1 MTRFLNLFVFIGLL
15 ALLPS
20 ACRDRATTARTGI
33 SVADSIR
40 VLRLFEQADAIQHTN
55 PDSAYAFIQQ
65 AGNLSRANKFDQGL
79 FNYYNQAMFNR
90 AAYRGDFSL
99 AKRLGDTALALVKD
113 PARQR
118 FRMLMNFSRA
128 ITHQLQETNDSAIV
142 YYLRALDNQPFTR
155 DTSRIPMIQNNL
167 AILFHFQ
174 QRDDLAVNYQLKA
187 LRHALSKGDTGQMI
201 GGYVNL
207 YGFEAARK
215 DTNTA
220 FEYLA
225 KGIVLASDPK
235 NWREETELYK
245 NAGEYYLVKHRIDSA
260 RQYFNR
266 YYDLTKMLYPPAY
279 LAQPL
284 IGLAQTDWLA
294 GKVQATERRLADVAR
309 LITVDSLPM
318 LDRQNYYQMQYQLLK
333 QTKRPAGALIALEM
347 HNRAVAE
354 FKDGEENRQLIQ
366 YDEQVRTLRDE
377 KLAAERQL
385 TISQKNSIITALVVG
400 SLLLAVVATLLVLYW
415 RKRKML
421 ESEKLT
427 KLELEAEWTQL
438 KSRMAAQLEERS
450 RISQELHDELGATLT
465 SISLAS
471 EILKQNTRTDSP
483 EVRIIAKAS
492 SEMTTKMNEIVWS
505 LNANNDNVQSLV
517 AYVRKFCAD
526 FLDEAGIQM
535 VFTESIVDPERELK
549 GLIRQSVYHSVKEA
563 VNNIVKHAEASKVE
577 LTIETIENEL
587 RIQIK
592 DNGKGMPDNA
602 AKRWSNGLRN
612 MKKNIESISG
622 RISWATENGTL
633 VHIQTP
639 MSL

>member
-215 DTNTA
+215 DTSTA

-535 VFTESIVDPERELK
+535 VFNESIVDPERELK